1 MPARPV
7 LRIGHPTLNQSAKAV
22 AEFNTP
28 QLQALIA
35 DMHDTMAECGGV
47 GLAAPQI
54 GVSLRVVVF
63 GMGENSRY
71 PDRAPIPC
79 TVLINPQITPRGDVQ
94 EGDWEGCLSLPE
106 MRGWVPRYQH
116 IVYRGFDAEGQSI
129 EREVSGFHA
138 RVVQHECDHLDGIL
152 FPQRMPD
159 MRRFGFE
166 KELFDGAPAAP
177 QADSDA
183 ALQ

>member
-7 LRIGHPTLNQSAKAV
+7 LRLGHPTLSQPAKAV

-28 QLQALIA
+28 QLYALIQ
-35 DMHDTMAECGGV
+35 DMLDTMAVENGV

-54 GVSLRVVVF
+54 GESLRLIVF
-63 GMGENSRY
+63 GMQDNPRY
-71 PDRAPIPC
+71 PDRGPVPA
-79 TVLINPQITPRGDVQ
+79 TVLINPHITPISDER

-106 MRGWVPRYQH
+106 LRGWVPRHRH
-116 IVYRGFDAEGQSI
+116 IVYTGFDAEGRPV
-129 EREVSGFHA
+129 EREASGFHA

-159 MRRFGFE
+159 MGRFGYQQ
-166 KELFDGAPAAP
+166 ELAA
-177 QADSDA
+177 AVESGTES
-183 ALQ
+183 L